1 MKDFERVI
9 RARVEVFV
17 AEISE
22 LVRRAALDAVAD
34 ALGEKPSAAP
44 KRRAKTAKAP
54 KPAGRGSKRS
64 ATELES
70 LSDGILRFVAEH
82 PGSGAAQIAAALKV
96 STKDLVLPMK
106 KLGASGALFSKGQK
120 RATKYFRGKK

>member
-1 MKDFERVI
+1 MKDLERLI
-9 RARVEVFV
+9 RARVDAFV

-22 LVRRAALDAVAD
+22 LVRRAALEAVAD
-34 ALGEKPSAAP
+34 ALGEAPSASP
-44 KRRAKTAKAP
+44 TRRVRAAKAP
-54 KPAGRGSKRS
+54 KQASRGERRS
-64 ATELES
+64 ASELAS
-70 LSDGILRFVAEH
+70 LSDGILRFLAEH